1 MGIMSKTVMTAL
13 LLAALF
19 TARPANAVDN
29 EAVTRCILREI
40 LASLTCKSVDE
51 FRLVGKRDEVYVFNT
66 HYAAKFTEF
75 YCQVFDKD
83 VIVTSKA
90 WEGNMASARLRFE
103 SSQPGCMSATVNSP
117 WAECRAPKIVQC
129 CGSD

>member
-1 MGIMSKTVMTAL
+1 MIKTVLSAL
-13 LLAALF
+13 LFSAVLCAS
-19 TARPANAVDN
+19 PANAVDN
-29 EAVTRCILREI
+29 EAVMRCILREI
-40 LASLTCKSVDE
+40 LASVTCKSVDE

-83 VIVTSKA
+83 VIITCKA
-90 WEGNMASARLRFE
+90 WQGNMASARLRFE
-103 SSQPGCMSATVNSP
+103 SQPGCISATVNSP
-117 WAECRAPKIVQC
+117 WAECHAPKIVQC